1 MEFNMPC
8 YVNNILNKLKEND
21 FEGFLVGGSIRDLLL
36 GIPPHD
42 FDISTNALPNEILN
56 IFKDYK
62 TLEVGKTFGTIVV
75 VQGDNRVEVTTY
87 RRESEYL
94 DGRRPSQVE
103 FTNDLLEDLGR
114 RDFTINALA
123 YNKESGLID
132 YFNGRKDLE
141 DKIIRTVGN
150 PEERFKEDHL
160 RILRGVRLASQL
172 VFDIDKETTKA
183 SKDMGHL
190 LGKISVE
197 RIREELFK
205 IILSK
210 KPSYGLELI
219 RELRL
224 METILPEMIDTIDFN
239 QYNPHHDKDVFY
251 HSLCVLDH
259 CPPILDIRLA
269 GLFHDIGKPKSFT
282 IDQEGIGHFYG
293 HDELGEEITRNT
305 LSRLKSSNELINK
318 VTVLVREHMTAHNNY
333 SDKGLKRLINR
344 VGEDGIFKLLS
355 LQKAD
360 KICSAGD
367 RNIDFLIHREERIKE
382 ILEEKEVVNKNQLAL
397 DGHDLLSLGFPQGKI
412 IGEILEYLLDQVM
425 DYPELN
431 NKGDLLSIVK
441 EVFKE

>member
-103 FTNDLLEDLGR
+103 FTYDLLEDLGR